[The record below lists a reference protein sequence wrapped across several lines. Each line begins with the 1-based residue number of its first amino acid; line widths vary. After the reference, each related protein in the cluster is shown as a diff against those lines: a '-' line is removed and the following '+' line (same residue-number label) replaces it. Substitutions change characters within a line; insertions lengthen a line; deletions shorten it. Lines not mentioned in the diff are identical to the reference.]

1 MKSQRALDALQ
12 MVSVR
17 EQPERAAQIIAFFQ
31 KHWATEASARVYED
45 CIISCLTA
53 ENPLP
58 DWVVL
63 MDGKSIVAG
72 AGLIPNDFISRMDL
86 MPWLCAL
93 IVEPEWR
100 GHALG
105 ARLIGRLRSE
115 AAEMGFDHLY
125 LCSDHVG
132 YYEKYGF
139 EYLADGWHPWGESS
153 RIYVARTKP
162 EE

>member
-1 MKSQRALDALQ
+1 MISGLR

-17 EQPERAAQIIAFFQ
+17 ERPELAPDVIAFFQ
-31 KHWATEASARVYED
+31 KHWATPASAKVYED
-45 CIISCLTA
+45 CIQSCLTA
-53 ENPLP
+53 ASPLP
-58 DWVVL
+58 DWVML
-63 MDGKSIVAG
+63 MDGAEIVAG

-86 MPWLCAL
+86 TPWLCAL

-105 ARLIGRLRSE
+105 ARLIRRLRSD
-115 AAEMGFDHLY
+115 AARMGFDRLY
-125 LCSDHVG
+125 LCTDHVG

-153 RIYVARTKP
+153 RIYAAPARMEP
-162 EE
+162 DEE